1 MADVPNSVYSSGREA
16 PGGSRSESW
25 KVVSGT
31 PLSVLLAEDNVVNQR
46 VAAALLSTLGHKVTI
61 CNNGREAL
69 DALADGHFD
78 IVLMDIQMPVLD
90 GLAAAAEIRALPDP
104 AKAGIPI
111 LAISANVREEDV
123 ARYKAGGIDH
133 VLSKPL
139 RPASLKDMLAK
150 VAVAAAPEPSA
161 GAAASA
167 DALMDEP
174 QVAALREALSPDKL
188 SELYGLAKQSL
199 LSCADMLRDGW
210 TKGDP
215 AEIKAAAHK
224 LAGVARNFG
233 CLALGKC
240 AARIEDAAR
249 EGKDGKTDQAAFEAL
264 LTASISAL
272 PTDR

>member
-1 MADVPNSVYSSGREA
+1 MVSV
-16 PGGSRSESW
+16 
-25 KVVSGT
+25 T

-69 DALADGHFD
+69 DALEAGHFD

-104 AKAGIPI
+104 IKARIPI

-123 ARYKAGGIDH
+123 ARYKQGGIDH

-139 RPASLKDMLAK
+139 RPASLKDMLSK
-150 VAVAAAPEPSA
+150 VAVTPSGDSASPEAPDE
-161 GAAASA
+161 
-167 DALMDEP
+167 LMDAP

-188 SELYGLAKQSL
+188 AELYGLAKQSL
-199 LSCADMLRDGW
+199 VSCADMLRDGW
-210 TKGDP
+210 TKNDP

-249 EGKDGKTDQAAFEAL
+249 DGNNGKSEQAAFEAL
-264 LTASISAL
+264 LTASIRAL

>member
-1 MADVPNSVYSSGREA
+1 MVSV
-16 PGGSRSESW
+16 
-25 KVVSGT
+25 T

-69 DALADGHFD
+69 DALEAGHFD

-104 AKAGIPI
+104 IKARIPI

-123 ARYKAGGIDH
+123 ARYKQGGIDH

-139 RPASLKDMLAK
+139 RPASLKDMLSK
-150 VAVAAAPEPSA
+150 VAVTPSGGSASPEAPDE
-161 GAAASA
+161 
-167 DALMDEP
+167 LMDAP

-188 SELYGLAKQSL
+188 AELYGLAKQSL
-199 LSCADMLRDGW
+199 VSCADMLRDGW
-210 TKGDP
+210 TKNDP

-249 EGKDGKTDQAAFEAL
+249 DGNNGKSEQAAFEAL
-264 LTASISAL
+264 LTASIRAL